1 MHKGFYMKKIYSV
14 LIAIGIVLVSFSFF
28 KKTRCLPH
36 LKEELLEMMA
46 KDQELRMKT
55 IAGTNPDLLNQIEEL
70 DKNHAQRMHE
80 ILDQYGWPGIDC
92 VGNKGSNAAWLLIQH
107 ADHDLELQ
115 KKGHQLFTQA
125 VKNNNGS
132 ANDLAYLTDRIL
144 INSGKPQKYG
154 TQLQEL
160 NGHLVPKPIE
170 DETTVDQLR
179 KEVGMQPLKEYIEF
193 AESHLFKK

>member
-1 MHKGFYMKKIYSV
+1 MKKIYSV
-14 LIAIGIVLVSFSFF
+14 LIAIGIVLVSFYLF
-28 KKTRCLPH
+28 KKPRCLPH
-36 LKEELLEMMA
+36 LKEELIEMMA
-46 KDQELRMKT
+46 KDQKLRMKT
-55 IAGTNPDLLNQIEEL
+55 IGNDDKSLWDEIEKI
-70 DKNHAQRMHE
+70 DKKNAQRMHE
-80 ILDQYGWPGIDC
+80 ILDQYGWPGIDR

-132 ANDLAYLTDRIL
+132 AKDLAYLTDRIL
-144 INSGKPQKYG
+144 VNSGKPQKYG

-170 DETTVDQLR
+170 DATAVDKLR

>member
-28 KKTRCLPH
+28 KKTRYLPH

-55 IAGTNPDLLNQIEEL
+55 IAGTNPDLINQIEEL
-70 DKNHAQRMHE
+70 DKKHAQRMHE
-80 ILDQYGWPGIDC
+80 ILDHYGWPGIDR

-107 ADHDLELQ
+107 ADHDILLQ
-115 KKGHQLFTQA
+115 QRALQLMEKE
-125 VKNNNGS
+125 VKN
-132 ANDLAYLTDRIL
+132 ANASEIDFAYLVDRIL